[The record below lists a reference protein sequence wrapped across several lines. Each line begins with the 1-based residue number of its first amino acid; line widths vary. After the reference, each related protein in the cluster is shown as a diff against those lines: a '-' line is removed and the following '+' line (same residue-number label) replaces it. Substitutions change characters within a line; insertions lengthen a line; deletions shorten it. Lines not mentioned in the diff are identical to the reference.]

1 MSKEPTRETF
11 ERALSDASDPLNL
24 QPEVAPAPPGHGVP
38 AVHPGDG
45 VQLPKEDDPDPA
57 SQTPYIDANGFDP
70 ANFRFVPVRVRT
82 RKDGWTEAK
91 QRLFIEQLA
100 DTAYVEAAAR
110 AVGMSVQSAYALRR
124 APGGESFAAA
134 WNAAIQQGALKLVDI
149 AFDRAIHGS
158 DEPVFNRDG
167 QRVGRR
173 MRQSEKLL
181 MFLLRAHL
189 PHRYRHAHRDAM
201 QPGETL
207 PPPQAEPLA
216 QALARL
222 EPVVPADPHR
232 LVSPADFDNDVEVAD
247 MCDGELPPWFNPRPR
262 VYERAP
268 LLPEKE
274 LERRWAEAEAAPNS
288 EEAMLDVLMADLAR
302 QEKDDL
308 A

>member
-1 MSKEPTRETF
+1 MSKEQTRETF

-24 QPEVAPAPPGHGVP
+24 QPEVAPAPAGHGAP
-38 AVHPGDG
+38 AAHPGDG
-45 VQLPKEDDPDPA
+45 VRLPKEDDPDPA
-57 SQTPYIDANGFDP
+57 SQTPYIDAYGFDP
-70 ANFRFVPVRVRT
+70 TDFRFVPVRVRP

-100 DTAYVEAAAR
+100 DTACVEAAAR
-110 AVGMSVQSAYALRR
+110 AVDMSVQSAYALRR

-167 QRVGRR
+167 RCVGRR
-173 MRQSEKLL
+173 MRQSERLL

-189 PHRYRHAHRDAM
+189 PQRYRHAHRDAV

-207 PPPQAEPLA
+207 PPAQGEPLA

-222 EPVVPADPHR
+222 EPVVPPDPHR

-247 MCDGELPPWFNPRPR
+247 ACDGELPPWFNPRPR
-262 VYERAP
+262 VYAP
-268 LLPEKE
+268 IAVSPGKE
-274 LERRWAEAEAAPNS
+274 LERRWAEAEAAPDP
-288 EEAMLDVLMADLAR
+288 EEAMMKLLTEDLKR
-302 QEKDDL
+302 QEEGGL